1 MLKCRDCGAVFEE
14 DEATR
19 RRAEPEDGVPYYET
33 IRECPWCGG
42 YTDEYEEMDET
53 TMGQLNPDEPINYHI
68 ENDGTYETAENK
80 DLGAEKR

>member
-42 YTDEYEEMDET
+42 YTDEYEEMDEV
-53 TMGQLNPDEPINYHI
+53 E
-68 ENDGTYETAENK
+68 E
-80 DLGAEKR
+80 